1 MLGQITPGQAFDVK
15 ILNPDPTETLDQIA
29 GKLVQVIT
37 PSVCGTGVMLRQNG
51 DTFCPGLGTP
61 FAPSNSPLT
70 AAQSF
75 GRLPRPV
82 WSRLGLGVA
91 QGDEAAKPDVDS
103 DTVRP
108 GTIDSGDIDVEYD
121 VPLPVLPR
129 QDRRCR
135 LGRQFS
141 GPADL
146 DVAGDTYEAKTTV
159 LADCEAIPTRNSAAW
174 VPGTCSVPWDPGLA
188 PRFTRP
194 KKALNDLSRRRNTC
208 CSAV

>member
-1 MLGQITPGQAFDVK
+1 
-15 ILNPDPTETLDQIA
+15 
-29 GKLVQVIT
+29 
-37 PSVCGTGVMLRQNG
+37 
-51 DTFCPGLGTP
+51 
-61 FAPSNSPLT
+61 LT

-75 GRLPRPV
+75 GHLPRPV

-121 VPLPVLPR
+121 VSLPVLPR

-141 GPADL
+141 VPADL

-159 LADCEAIPTRNSAAW
+159 LAQRRLPQCVRAGAGAFT
-174 VPGTCSVPWDPGLA
+174 
-188 PRFTRP
+188 TRP
-194 KKALNDLSRRRNTC
+194 FAACGRRHPPSTGLRQPSTAGFTLTILQQPQDGI
-208 CSAV
+208 SMASTYAADRRLMPVVYPHRRTARQTVFVFQLV